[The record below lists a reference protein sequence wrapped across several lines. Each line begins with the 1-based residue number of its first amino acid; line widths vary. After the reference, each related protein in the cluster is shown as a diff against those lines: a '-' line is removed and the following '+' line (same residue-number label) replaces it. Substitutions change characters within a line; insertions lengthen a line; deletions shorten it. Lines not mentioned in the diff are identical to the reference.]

1 MFIIALCVYNK
12 NTLTKINF
20 PADRKGTVCAASYDE
35 QGVNYPF
42 VYFNDINDPLS
53 SRYSI

>member
-20 PADRKGTVCAASYDE
+20 PADRKGTICATAYDE

-53 SRYSI
+53 SR